1 MILRPPRSTRTYT
14 LFPYTPLFRSIV
26 VDAAHDLRQP
36 LFGLVEGPTVA
47 RGVLLHFE
55 RRGRDAAGVGGL
67 ARREHHAVLMEQV
80 DRIGGR
86 RHVGAFADELD
97 TILAQSRRILAG
109 QLVLGGTGKRDVAR
123 HVPERA
129 TLDIMGARASGPRI

>member
-86 RHVGAFADELD
+86 RHRSEEHTSELQSLMRISYAVFCLKKKTTLVLD
-97 TILAQSRRILAG
+97 THKQ
-109 QLVLGGTGKRDVAR
+109 
-123 HVPERA
+123 H
-129 TLDIMGARASGPRI
+129 